1 MKKRMKKI
9 TPHPAPRNII
19 SVFQVKALGVG

>member
-9 TPHPAPRNII
+9 TPHPAPLHPGYPDSDKIDKG
-19 SVFQVKALGVG
+19 F